1 MLWEQQAAAGGLT
14 ATGGVI
20 SDYVVGSDVY
30 RAHVFTSSGTFDVQT
45 LGSTSTVDITTV
57 AGGGGGS
64 GSITNYWAGCGGG
77 GGGMIEVSDYPIS
90 NLTYPIVV
98 GGGGSGSGP
107 QEPGEAG

>member
-1 MLWEQQAAAGGLT
+1 MGLRSQNNPIASFRDVSNTTGKDAMVGVSLVGGGGHT

-64 GSITNYWAGCGGG
+64 GSITNYWAD
-77 GGGMIEVSDYPIS
+77 VA
-90 NLTYPIVV
+90 VV
-98 GGGGSGSGP
+98 V
-107 QEPGEAG
+107 E